1 MKTILLAVLLTLGL
15 AVCAAAAEPPPP
27 TVEALAADSQNLAD
41 ELREA
46 QAKIKDLE
54 TRLATV
60 EQRLGDF
67 YEPVSPFNTIERRLE
82 DIENDLKRR

>member
-15 AVCAAAAEPPPP
+15 AVCAAAAELPPP

-54 TRLATV
+54 ARLATV
-60 EQRLGDF
+60 EQRLPHRHGL
-67 YEPVSPFNTIERRLE
+67 RL
-82 DIENDLKRR
+82 ILKDHRDDR